1 MKRSLLNLI
10 ILSFLLIFSTG
21 CLRYKDIVNFQD
33 GNKLI
38 PNQSDTIFNNNNLKL
53 KAEDVVQVIITSY
66 NKEEA
71 AKFNLFSGQNG
82 LIQPGASITINDPL
96 GYRIDSKGNI
106 ELPVIGQIH
115 VEGMT
120 MEEMRDE
127 VYKLVKETGYLK
139 DLNVIVRFLSFRV
152 TVLGEVNNPGTYVIA
167 SQKIT
172 ILEALGMAKDVNLF
186 CKRNQI
192 LVIRET
198 NGKRSYGRIN
208 LKSKDVLN
216 SPWYYL
222 QPNDIVYV
230 QPHSA
235 KILAAPDPASRY
247 ISTVIAAIS
256 LFFLFLK

>member
-1 MKRSLLNLI
+1 MKRFLSSLLL
-10 ILSFLLIFSTG
+10 LSFLLIFSTG

-33 GNKLI
+33 GDKL
-38 PNQSDTIFNNNNLKL
+38 PLNQSDSILNNTHLKL
-53 KAEDVVQVIITSY
+53 KSDDIVQVIITSY
-66 NKEEA
+66 NKDEA

-82 LIQPGASITINDPL
+82 LIQSGANLSVNDPL
-96 GYRIDSKGNI
+96 GYRIDSKGQI
-106 ELPVIGQIH
+106 ELPVVGQIH

-127 VYKLVKETGYLK
+127 VYKRVKETGYLK

-152 TVLGEVNNPGTYVIA
+152 TVLGEVNNPGTYVLS
-167 SQKIT
+167 SQKVT

-186 CKRNQI
+186 SKRNQI

-198 NGKRSYGRIN
+198 GGKRSYGRIN
-208 LKSKDVLN
+208 LKSKEFMN

-222 QPNDIVYV
+222 QPNDIVYI

-247 ISTVIAAIS
+247 ISTIIAAIS